1 MMGGEM
7 EGSAVLDGVDRR
19 ILHGLHL
26 APRASF
32 AVLAEVLGTSEQ
44 TVARRY
50 RRMRRDGI
58 VRVLGVRRPEGRGET
73 AWVVRV
79 RCRPSGAPALARALA
94 QREDVS
100 WVSIAAGAVEVVCSV
115 RSASARIREDLLVE
129 RLPRSSTVLGVEV
142 AMVMHGYVTELSEP
156 TWLRALDDAQRA
168 ALTERPASEP
178 TPGPAADPAASP
190 LLPPDARDRALLARL
205 AEDGRATYAELA
217 AASGTTAGA
226 ARRRLRA
233 LLAAGVVYLDVDI
246 SPDVLGRAVAA
257 HLWATVR
264 PGDLDAAGRSVAEL
278 QGVEYAAAITGEHNL
293 IVSVTSRDHRE
304 LYRLVTEGVGSLPG
318 IVSLEISPWGTVVKR
333 AGALVADG
341 RLAP

>member
-1 MMGGEM
+1 MM
-7 EGSAVLDGVDRR
+7 DGVTRESADLDDLDRR

-32 AVLAEVLGTSEQ
+32 AVLADVLGTSEQ

-50 RRMRRDGI
+50 RRMHRDGI

-100 WVSIAAGAVEVVCSV
+100 WVSIGAGAVEVVCSV
-115 RSASARIREDLLVE
+115 RSPTARIREDLLVE
-129 RLPRSSTVLGVEV
+129 RLPRSSPVLGVEV
-142 AMVMHGYVTELSEP
+142 AMVMHGYVVELSEP
-156 TWLRALDDAQRA
+156 TWLRALDDTQRA
-168 ALTERPASEP
+168 ALTERSASEP
-178 TPGPAADPAASP
+178 VPDPADGPPTYA
-190 LLPPDARDRALLARL
+190 LLPPDAQDRALLARL

-217 AASGTTAGA
+217 AASGITAGA

-233 LLAAGVVYLDVDI
+233 LLAGGVVYLDVDV
-246 SPDVLGRAVAA
+246 SPEVLGRTVAA

-278 QGVEYAAAITGEHNL
+278 PGVDFAAAITGQHNL
-293 IVSVTSRDHRE
+293 LVSVTSRDHRE
-304 LYRLVTEGVGSLPG
+304 LYQLVTEGVGSIAG
-318 IVSLEISPWGTVVKR
+318 IVSLEVSPWGSVVKR
-333 AGALVADG
+333 AGTLVADG

>member
-1 MMGGEM
+1 MIGKVRE
-7 EGSAVLDGVDRR
+7 ESAVVDEIDQR

-26 APRASF
+26 APRVSF
-32 AVLAEVLGTSEQ
+32 AMLAEVLGTSEQ

-73 AWVVRV
+73 SWVVRV

-94 QREDVS
+94 QRDDVS
-100 WVSIAAGAVEVVCSV
+100 WVSISAGAVEVVCSV
-115 RSASARIREDLLVE
+115 RSPSARIREDLLVE
-129 RLPRSSTVLGVEV
+129 RLPRSSPVLGIEV

-156 TWLRALDDAQRA
+156 TWLCALDDAQRA
-168 ALTERPASEP
+168 ALNKLSEP
-178 TPGPAADPAASP
+178 TPDPAASP
-190 LLPPDARDRALLARL
+190 VLLPDAQDGALLARL
-205 AEDGRATYAELA
+205 AQDGRATYAELA
-217 AASGTTAGA
+217 GASGTTAGA

-233 LLAAGVVYLDVDI
+233 LLAAGLVYLDVDV
-246 SPDVLGRAVAA
+246 SPEMLGRAVAA

-278 QGVEYAAAITGEHNL
+278 PGVEYAAAITGEHNL
-293 IVSVTSRDHRE
+293 IVSVTARDHRD
-304 LYRLVTEGVGSLPG
+304 LYQLVTEGVGSLPG
-318 IVSLEISPWGTVVKR
+318 IVSLETSPWGTVVKR

>member
-1 MMGGEM
+1 MIDGVM
-7 EGSAVLDGVDRR
+7 EGSVVLDEMDRR

-115 RSASARIREDLLVE
+115 RSPSAQIREDLLVE
-129 RLPRSSTVLGVEV
+129 RLPRSSPVLGIEV

-168 ALTERPASEP
+168 ALTERSASEP
-178 TPGPAADPAASP
+178 TPDPAEVP
-190 LLPPDARDRALLARL
+190 LLPPDAQDHALLARL

-233 LLAAGVVYLDVDI
+233 LLAAGVVYLDVDV

-278 QGVEYAAAITGEHNL
+278 PGIEYAAAITGAHNL
-293 IVSVTSRDHRE
+293 LVSVTVRDHRE
-304 LYRLVTEGVGSLPG
+304 LYQLVTEGVGSLPG
-318 IVSLEISPWGTVVKR
+318 IVSLETSPWGTVVKR